1 MSLPQRV
8 RLVEVGPR
16 DGLQNEAAPV
26 SVSDKLQLVHDLAEA
41 GVSYIEAGSFVS
53 PKWVPQ
59 MAGSAELF
67 AGIQRKPGVTYAA
80 LTPNLR
86 GFEDALAAGVQE
98 VAVFAAA
105 SEAFS
110 QRNINCSI
118 SESLDRFLPVMEAA
132 RLHGITV
139 RGYVSCVLGCP
150 YEGTVAPKQV
160 AAVANE
166 LYAMGCYEVSLGDTI
181 GTGTPG
187 ATRTLFDVVAG
198 QIPRGKLAGH
208 FHDTYGQALANI
220 YASLLEGIQVFDSSV
235 AGLGGCPY
243 AKGATGNVASE
254 DVVYLLNGLGIDTGI
269 DLDKLI
275 AAGHRISDTLGRA
288 NGSRVAKARLSA

>member
-1 MSLPQRV
+1 MHIPKKV

-16 DGLQNEAAPV
+16 DGLQNEAQSISTA
-26 SVSDKLQLVHDLAEA
+26 DKVQLVDDLSSA
-41 GVSYIEAGSFVS
+41 GLSHIEVGSFVS

-59 MAGSAELF
+59 MAGSAETF
-67 AGIQRKPGVTYAA
+67 AGIQRRDGVTYSA

-86 GFEDALAAGVQE
+86 GFEDALAAGARE

-118 SESLDRFLPVMEAA
+118 SESLERFAPIMQAA
-132 RLHGITV
+132 RLHGIQV

-150 YEGTVAPKQV
+150 YDGQIAPQQV
-160 AAVANE
+160 ASVANE
-166 LYAMGCYEVSLGDTI
+166 LIDMGCYEVSLGDTI
-181 GTGTPG
+181 GVGTPG
-187 ATRTLFDVVAG
+187 ATRTLIEEVAR
-198 QIPRGKLAGH
+198 QIPRGKIAGH

-243 AKGATGNVASE
+243 AKGASGNVASE
-254 DVVYLLNGLGIDTGI
+254 DVLYMLQGLGIETGV
-269 DLDKLI
+269 DLDRLI
-275 AAGHRISDTLGRA
+275 LAGQRISEALGRP
-288 NGSRVAKARLSA
+288 NGSRVAKARLVG

>member
-16 DGLQNEAAPV
+16 DGLQNESRPV
-26 SVSDKLQLVHDLAEA
+26 TVSDKLQLVHDLADA
-41 GVSYIEAGSFVS
+41 GVRYIEAGSFVS

-67 AGIQRKPGVTYAA
+67 AGIQPKDGVTYAA

-86 GFEDALAAGVQE
+86 GFEDALAAGVKE
-98 VAVFAAA
+98 IAVFAAA
-105 SEAFS
+105 SESFS
-110 QRNINCSI
+110 RRNINCSI
-118 SESLDRFLPVMEAA
+118 SESLDRFLPIMEAA
-132 RLHGITV
+132 RLHGISV

-150 YEGTVAPKQV
+150 YDGEIAPKQV

-187 ATRTLFDVVAG
+187 ATRTLIDVVAG
-198 QIPRGKLAGH
+198 HIPRGKLAGH

-269 DLDKLI
+269 DLDRLI
-275 AAGHRISDTLGRA
+275 AAGQRISDTLGRA